1 MEYLIDTG
9 DIKEIARIYEYYPIS
24 GVTTNPSIVAKAK
37 MPLKSLIKEIRDIIG
52 DKDML
57 HIQAISPTAN
67 EIVEEG
73 KRIVDVA
80 GENTYVKIPVNAEGL
95 KAMKKLRAAGYKV
108 TATAIFTPLQ
118 ALTAANAGADYVAPY
133 INRLDNI
140 STNGIEIAG
149 NIASLLNESKSESKV
164 LAASFSNVEQI
175 YMTTMH
181 GVTTLTIAPALFD
194 KMIYHPMTDSAIEE
208 FINNGTPYYDI

>member
-1 MEYLIDTG
+1 M
-9 DIKEIARIYEYYPIS
+9 
-24 GVTTNPSIVAKAK
+24 KA
-37 MPLKSLIKEIRDIIG
+37 LS
-52 DKDML
+52 
-57 HIQAISPTAN
+57 
-67 EIVEEG
+67 
-73 KRIVDVA
+73 
-80 GENTYVKIPVNAEGL
+80 AEG
-95 KAMKKLRAAGYKV
+95 YKI

-149 NIASLLNESKSESKV
+149 NIASLLRNSQSYSKV

-175 YMTTMH
+175 YMTAMH
-181 GVTTLTIAPALFD
+181 SVTTLTIAPALFD
-194 KMIYHPMTDSAIEE
+194 KMIYHPMTDSAINE